1 MTQKKESYLGPLF
14 IVGVLFFILGFI
26 TWVNGT
32 LITFFKKAFNLDNT
46 SSYLVTFAF
55 FISYTLMALPASEV
69 LKRVGFKNGMAV
81 GLIVMAVGTVIFVPA
96 AQTASYALFL
106 VGLFTIGIG
115 LTLLQTA
122 INPYVT
128 ILGPKESAAARIS
141 FMGLANKGAGI
152 ISQVVF
158 GGLLLAGTTTTTQAE
173 ELKKVE
179 GPYLVLTAVL
189 VGMAILIKLAKGL
202 PEVEQQEDEPVIMAD
217 GSAAAAKTSIFQFP
231 NLMLGVAALFCY
243 VGVEVIA
250 GDTIISY
257 GVSLGFPE
265 EQARLFGTYTLAAM
279 MVGYVTGI
287 VLIPKFVSQQVW
299 LKFSALFGVILTII
313 AIFTTGYA
321 SVISIA
327 LLGLSNAIMWGAIW
341 PLAIEGIGKFI
352 KTGAAL
358 LVMGISGGA
367 VLPLVYGALAD
378 SMGSTQNAYVLMV
391 PLYLFIYYY
400 AIWGHKKRIW

>member
-1 MTQKKESYLGPLF
+1 MSQKKPNYLGPLI
-14 IVGVLFFILGFI
+14 IVGVLFFILGFV

-55 FISYTLMALPASEV
+55 FISYTLMALPSAAV
-69 LKRVGFKNGMAV
+69 LKKVGFKNGMSI
-81 GLIVMAVGTVIFVPA
+81 GLLVMAVGTIIFVPA
-96 AQTASYALFL
+96 ASSASYTLFL

-128 ILGPKESAAARIS
+128 ILGPKDSAAARIS

-152 ISQVVF
+152 ASQRIF
-158 GGLLLAGTTTTTQAE
+158 GGILLAGAAATTTQAE
-173 ELKKVE
+173 ELDKVVT
-179 GPYLVLTAVL
+179 PYLILTGVL
-189 VGMAILIKLAKGL
+189 VGMALLIKMSKNL
-202 PEVEQQEDEPVIMAD
+202 PEIDEPEDDLPTD
-217 GSAAAAKTSIFQFP
+217 GTVVVAKDSIFQFP
-231 NLMLGVAALFCY
+231 NLVLGVIAIFCY

-257 GVSLGFPE
+257 GVTSGFPE
-265 EQARLFGTYTLAAM
+265 EEAMHFGTYTLGAM
-279 MVGYVTGI
+279 IIGYIMGI
-287 VLIPKFVSQQVW
+287 LLIPKYVSQQAW
-299 LKFSALFGVILTII
+299 LKFASLLGIIVTIV

-321 SVISIA
+321 SVLSIA
-327 LLGLSNAIMWGAIW
+327 ALGLANAVMWPAIW
-341 PLAIEGIGKFI
+341 PLAIESLGKFI

-391 PLYLFIYYY
+391 PLYMFIYYY
-400 AIWGHKKRIW
+400 AVWGSRKRIW